1 MSSIVTKKCLLIG
14 TWEENNG
21 GGRKGEGLHVMEQR
35 IQSPSARK
43 EKKKTSTCSDST
55 EVISVL

>member
-43 EKKKTSTCSDST
+43 RKKRLPHVVTPQK
-55 EVISVL
+55 